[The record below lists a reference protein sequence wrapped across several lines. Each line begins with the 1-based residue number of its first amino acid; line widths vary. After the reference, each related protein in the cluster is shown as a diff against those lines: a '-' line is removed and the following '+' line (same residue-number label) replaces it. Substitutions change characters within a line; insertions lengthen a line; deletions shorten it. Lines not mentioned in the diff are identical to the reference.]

1 MWLQKPAILI
11 IQICMSRVSE
21 TFLVKIADFG
31 LSKDVYVENY
41 YRESRKDKPKPVKWM
56 AIESLREGL
65 YDSYTEVVR
74 YLYCL

>member
-1 MWLQKPAILI
+1 
-11 IQICMSRVSE
+11 MSRVSE